1 MSKASVALHLFAWM
15 RWPEESVLKVAASG
29 VIFHLGVS
37 KLHRNAL
44 FHLHPLLMAA
54 SRHPTYLRSI
64 LLAFAALA
72 PLLSGCDRTPGP
84 AGPRGVAGEQG
95 PQGLPGSLG
104 PKGDR
109 GEAGPRGE
117 RGEIGPPGPTG
128 EAGNSNL
135 RAFDVDEDMVSCR
148 EDEVAV
154 SAICKGEVTPPVLL
168 NGKVI
173 CKGATGIVG
182 LCMRR

>member
-1 MSKASVALHLFAWM
+1 MLERSLVNTPAVLIFDPNRVTSV
-15 RWPEESVLKVAASG
+15 
-29 VIFHLGVS
+29 
-37 KLHRNAL
+37 
-44 FHLHPLLMAA
+44 PLLLSHLKCTFEVAG
-54 SRHPTYLRSI
+54 LRS
-64 LLAFAALA
+64 
-72 PLLSGCDRTPGP
+72 
-84 AGPRGVAGEQG
+84 E
-95 PQGLPGSLG
+95 
-104 PKGDR
+104 DR

-117 RGEIGPPGPTG
+117 RGEVGQPGPPG

-135 RAFDVDEDMVSCR
+135 RAFDVDEDMVSCC

-168 NGKVI
+168 NGKVL

>member
-1 MSKASVALHLFAWM
+1 MDHL
-15 RWPEESVLKVAASG
+15 
-29 VIFHLGVS
+29 
-37 KLHRNAL
+37 RN
-44 FHLHPLLMAA
+44 
-54 SRHPTYLRSI
+54 I
-64 LLAFAALA
+64 VLAFAASAL
-72 PLLSGCDRTPGP
+72 LLSSCDRTPGP
-84 AGPRGVAGEQG
+84 AGTRGVAGEQG
-95 PQGLPGSLG
+95 PQGLPGSPG

-117 RGEIGPPGPTG
+117 RGEVGPPGPTG

-148 EDEVAV
+148 DDEVAV

-173 CKGATGIVG
+173 CKGAIGIVG